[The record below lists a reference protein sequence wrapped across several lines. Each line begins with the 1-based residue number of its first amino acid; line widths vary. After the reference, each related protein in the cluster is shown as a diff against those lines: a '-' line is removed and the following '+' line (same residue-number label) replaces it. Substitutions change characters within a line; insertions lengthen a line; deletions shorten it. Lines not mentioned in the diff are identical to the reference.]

1 VVLPEHAHLEALGDA
16 DRALVGLL
24 LPGDD
29 LEQRGLARAVGPHQ
43 RVALAGVEGHR
54 DVLEEDL
61 RPVALGEAVEGDHG
75 GGAFWFWQQLALA
88 LVLHPMIHTLVILD
102 HMDCGAYKRLLAL
115 GDDDAK
121 EKKAH
126 REITRALAEEVTRRH
141 PGLTVTRWLLEPSPP
156 TQEHDWCARDLQ
168 TNKLHHNVKCVHEG
182 S

>member
-1 VVLPEHAHLEALGDA
+1 MAKAVRVKGERVQATHIVLSCIDHRCTNDVVDVMPKIMAEGNGGEH
-16 DRALVGLL
+16 
-24 LPGDD
+24 
-29 LEQRGLARAVGPHQ
+29 
-43 RVALAGVEGHR
+43 VALAGEKYDH
-54 DVLEEDL
+54 L
-61 RPVALGEAVEGDHG
+61 ALPGASLGVMQSAFPAWSEA
-75 GGAFWFWQQLALA
+75 FWQQLALA
-88 LVLHPMIHTLVILD
+88 LVLHPKIHTFVILD

-115 GDDDAK
+115 GDDAAK

-126 REITRALAEEVTRRH
+126 RDITRALADEVGRRH